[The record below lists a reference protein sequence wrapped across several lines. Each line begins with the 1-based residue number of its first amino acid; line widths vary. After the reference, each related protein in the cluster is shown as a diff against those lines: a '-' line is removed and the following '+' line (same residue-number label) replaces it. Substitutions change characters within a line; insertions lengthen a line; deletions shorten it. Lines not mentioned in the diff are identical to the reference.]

1 MFASIAGPVSLIIGG
16 VVLSGAGLVCGFIAW
31 RKLKFLATRET
42 EVAKAAA
49 QLRRP
54 CIASLV
60 MCGIAFVINAIFF
73 YFNFTALLGMMEKR
87 RVRRT
92 GCRRR
97 IKRCRHFDLGIVF
110 ALAHARNQKANQ
122 AHARCAPGVFASR
135 FGIFINN

>member
-1 MFASIAGPVSLIIGG
+1 MTEGENQQPLPPQNYRPSTEDLRQARTARNLTMFASIAGPVSLIIGG

-73 YFNFTALLGMMEKR
+73 YFNFTALLGMMES
-87 RVRRT
+87 
-92 GCRRR
+92 GE
-97 IKRCRHFDLGIVF
+97 F
-110 ALAHARNQKANQ
+110 AEL
-122 AHARCAPGVFASR
+122 VASA
-135 FGIFINN
+135 GSSAAGTSTWG

>member
-1 MFASIAGPVSLIIGG
+1 MTEGENQQPLPPQNYRPSTEDLRRARTARNLTMFASIAGPVSLIIGG

-73 YFNFTALLGMMEKR
+73 YFNFTALLGMMES
-87 RVRRT
+87 
-92 GCRRR
+92 GE
-97 IKRCRHFDLGIVF
+97 F
-110 ALAHARNQKANQ
+110 AELVAGAGSSA
-122 AHARCAPGVFASR
+122 AGTSTW
-135 FGIFINN
+135 G